1 MNALIGERLSVINSK
16 PQTTR
21 HRILAILSEEDHQ
34 IVFSDTPGFIDEPS
48 YKMQEQMNSYVS
60 STFEDADV
68 FIVVIEVNK
77 RVPLDH
83 PLLVRLKNVKQPIFL
98 ILNKTD
104 LYTDVQIINDI
115 QYWDKALSPKEI
127 FPISALHKKG
137 TDKIVDYLLKYIPEG
152 PVYYPKDQLTDR
164 SERFFC
170 SEIIREK
177 CLTFYQQEIPYSVE
191 VIITRFKEAL
201 TTKGEDIIYIDADIF
216 VDRKTQKA
224 IIIGHQGQAIKQMGT
239 EARKDMQDF
248 LKCKVHL
255 DLRVKVKE
263 GWRNNDK
270 ELKRFGY

>member
-21 HRILAILSEEDHQ
+21 HRILAILSDPKYQ
-34 IVFSDTPGFIDEPS
+34 IVFSDTPGFIDEPH
-48 YKMQEQMNSYVS
+48 YKMQETMNSYVS
-60 STFEDADV
+60 STFEDADL
-68 FIVVIEVNK
+68 FMVVIEVTK

-83 PLLVRLKNVKQPIFL
+83 PLLARLKKVSQPIFL

-115 QYWDKALSPKEI
+115 QYWNKMLSPKEI
-127 FPISALHKKG
+127 FPISALNKKG
-137 TDKIVDYLLKYIPEG
+137 TNKIVEYLLKYIPEG

-164 SERFFC
+164 SERFFV
-170 SEIIREK
+170 SEIVREK
-177 CLTFYQQEIPYSVE
+177 CLTLYQQEIPYSVE
-191 VIITRFKEAL
+191 VIVTRFKES
-201 TTKGEDIIYIDADIF
+201 TTNKGDGIIYIDAEIY

-224 IIIGHQGQAIKQMGT
+224 IIIGHQGKAIKQLGT
-239 EARKDMQDF
+239 DARKDMEDF
-248 LKCKVHL
+248 LQSKVHL